1 MNAKISFFSPH
12 KKVRYLNPKNH
23 QQKPF
28 YTTQVNPLAY
38 GTTLFFN
45 KILSGNYKTQW
56 VTVNGVNFK
65 ASTQGTD

>member
-23 QQKPF
+23 QQKPLHHPSKSTGLWHDPF
-28 YTTQVNPLAY
+28 LQLDPKWELQN
-38 GTTLFFN
+38 
-45 KILSGNYKTQW
+45 S

-65 ASTQGTD
+65 ASTQGTN